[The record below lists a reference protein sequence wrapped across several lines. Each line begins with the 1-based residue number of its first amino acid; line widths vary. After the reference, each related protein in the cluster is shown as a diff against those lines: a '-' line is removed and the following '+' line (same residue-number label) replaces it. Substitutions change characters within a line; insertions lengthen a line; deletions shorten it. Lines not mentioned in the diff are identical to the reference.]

1 MSSNFL
7 PRRKR
12 KMPPVAPP
20 PPEEIEPVPK
30 PKKPAPFNLGNQ
42 MRKKNKRL
50 KQMV

>member
-7 PRRKR
+7 SRRKR
-12 KMPPVAPP
+12 KISPVAP